1 MKVRIK
7 EQEVELRYS
16 MRALFTYERISG
28 QTFNPKT
35 LEDFCTFFYC
45 VLCSSNKDLD
55 LTFDEFIDE
64 VIDPQPELLNQFAEW
79 LSNVM
84 MKNTF
89 LSGQAAQSQEKESKG
104 KGNKKKP

>member
-16 MRALFTYERISG
+16 MRSLFMYEKIVG
-28 QTFNPKT
+28 QFNPKT
-35 LEDFCTFFYC
+35 IEEFATFFYC

-64 VIDPQPELLNQFAEW
+64 VIDPQPEMLNQFALW
-79 LSNVM
+79 LSSTM
-84 MKNTF
+84 QKSSF
-89 LSGQAAQSQEKESKG
+89 LSGAAQSQGKESG

>member
-1 MKVRIK
+1 MTIQIR
-7 EQEVELRYS
+7 EQEITLKYS
-16 MRALFTYERISG
+16 MRALFQYENILG
-28 QTFNPKT
+28 AFNPKS
-35 LEDFCTFFYC
+35 LSDFATFFYC
-45 VLCSSNKDLD
+45 VVCSSNKDLD

-84 MKNTF
+84 MKNNF
-89 LSGQAAQSQEKESKG
+89 LSGAAQSQEKESKG

>member
-16 MRALFTYERISG
+16 MRSLFMYEKIVG
-28 QTFNPKT
+28 QFNPKT
-35 LEDFCTFFYC
+35 IEEFATFFYC

-64 VIDPQPELLNQFAEW
+64 VIDPQPELLNQFAGW

-89 LSGQAAQSQEKESKG
+89 LSGQAAQFQEKESKG

>member
-16 MRALFTYERISG
+16 MRSLFMYEKIVG
-28 QTFNPKT
+28 QFNPKT
-35 LEDFCTFFYC
+35 LEEFATFFYC

-64 VIDPQPELLNQFAEW
+64 VIDPQPEMLNLFASW
-79 LSNVM
+79 LSASM
-84 MKNTF
+84 QKNSF
-89 LSGQAAQSQEKESKG
+89 LSGAAQSQEKEKG
-104 KGNKKKP
+104 KGNKKK

>member
-16 MRALFTYERISG
+16 MRSLFMFERVANKN
-28 QTFNPKT
+28 FNPT
-35 LEDFCTFFYC
+35 TIEDFCTFFYC
-45 VLCSSNKDLD
+45 VVCSSNKDLD
-55 LTFDEFIDE
+55 LTFDEFVDYLDE
-64 VIDPQPELLNQFAEW
+64 APSKMNEFAEW
-79 LSNVM
+79 LSKTM
-84 MKNTF
+84 QKNTF

>member
-1 MKVRIK
+1 
-7 EQEVELRYS
+7 

-45 VLCSSNKDLD
+45 VVCSSNKDLD

-64 VIDPQPELLNQFAEW
+64 VIDPNPQVMNEFAEC
-79 LSNVM
+79 LSKTM
-84 MKNTF
+84 QKNSF
-89 LSGQAAQSQEKESKG
+89 LSGATQSQEKET

>member
-16 MRALFTYERISG
+16 MRSLFMYEKIVG
-28 QTFNPKT
+28 QFNPKT
-35 LEDFCTFFYC
+35 IEEFATFFYC
-45 VLCSSNKDLD
+45 VLCSSNKDLV

-79 LSNVM
+79 LSKTM
-84 MKNTF
+84 QKNSF
-89 LSGQAAQSQEKESKG
+89 LSGAAQSQEKD

>member
-1 MKVRIK
+1 MKVTIK

-64 VIDPQPELLNQFAEW
+64 VIDPQPEMLNQFAEW

-84 MKNTF
+84 MKNSF
-89 LSGQAAQSQEKESKG
+89 LSGAAQSQEKEG

>member
-1 MKVRIK
+1 MTITIRQTEITLK
-7 EQEVELRYS
+7 YS
-16 MRALFTYERISG
+16 MRSLFTYERISG

-45 VLCSSNKDLD
+45 VVCSSNKDLD

-64 VIDPQPELLNQFAEW
+64 VIDPQPELLNQFVLL
-79 LSNVM
+79 LSSTM
-84 MKNTF
+84 QKNSF
-89 LSGQAAQSQEKESKG
+89 LSGAAQSKEKES

>member
-1 MKVRIK
+1 MTITIRQTEITLKYS
-7 EQEVELRYS
+7 LRS
-16 MRALFTYERISG
+16 LFTYERISG

-64 VIDPQPELLNQFAEW
+64 VIDPQPELLNQFALW
-79 LSNVM
+79 LSSIM
-84 MKNTF
+84 QKNTF
-89 LSGQAAQSQEKESKG
+89 LSGQAAQSQEKISKG
-104 KGNKKKP
+104 KGNKKK

>member
-28 QTFNPKT
+28 QSFNPKT

-45 VLCSSNKDLD
+45 VLCSSNKDIN

-64 VIDPQPELLNQFAEW
+64 IIDPQPELLNQFALW
-79 LSNVM
+79 LSSIM
-84 MKNTF
+84 EKNNF
-89 LSGQAAQSQEKESKG
+89 LSGAAQSQEKET
-104 KGNKKKP
+104 KGNKKK